1 MSRERLARAA
11 LRAYPSAPHADE
23 MLATLMDVSAGSRGR
38 FVRELVDLVRLG
50 LRARATRTASVGA
63 GRLVAD
69 GVCLAGIWLMTVDL
83 TTLLSW
89 RYRGLHDPLLAWP
102 SIVLLAAALAAALV
116 GLDRLAGAGA
126 LVWTALRLPHLLD
139 VHPGIAGLAAE
150 VLPALCFA
158 VMVIAPRRRGVDPRR
173 LAWLAVPVALVIAV
187 GPARDEQN
195 PLLLA
200 TVALAAILGVA
211 FALAMLPTDPR
222 MAIAGAVG
230 LSDLAVAVVGINQ
243 DTSVIAFLALAA
255 APTTVVLAVR
265 RTRQLQA
272 DRR

>member
-1 MSRERLARAA
+1 VSREHLARVA
-11 LRAYPSAPHADE
+11 LRAYPSATHADE
-23 MLATLMDVSAGSRGR
+23 MLATVLDASAGSRKR

-50 LRARATRTASVGA
+50 LRARATRTASAGA

-69 GVCLAGIWLMTVDL
+69 GFCLAGIWLMTLDL

-102 SIVLLAAALAAALV
+102 SIGLLAAALVAALV

-126 LVWTALRLPHLLD
+126 LLWTALRLPHLLA

-150 VLPALCFA
+150 VVPALCFA
-158 VMVIAPRRRGVDPRR
+158 VMLLAPRRRGVDPRR
-173 LAWLAVPVALVIAV
+173 LAWLAVPVVLVITA
-187 GPARDEQN
+187 GPGRDEQN
-195 PLLLA
+195 PLLVA

-211 FALAMLPTDPR
+211 FVLAMMPTDPR
-222 MAIAGAVG
+222 LAIAGAVA
-230 LSDLAVAVVGINQ
+230 LSDLAVTVVGINQ
-243 DTSVIAFLALAA
+243 NTSVMAFLALAA

-265 RTRQLQA
+265 RTRTLQT
-272 DRR
+272 DQR